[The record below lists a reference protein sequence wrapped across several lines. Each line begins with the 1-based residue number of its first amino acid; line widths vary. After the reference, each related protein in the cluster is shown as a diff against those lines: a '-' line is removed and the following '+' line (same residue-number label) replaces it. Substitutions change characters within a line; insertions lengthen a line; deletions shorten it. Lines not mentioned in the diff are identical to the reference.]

1 MASAQIIPADSGL
14 TLCFVESE
22 NAQAQPVE
30 IVGYQV
36 NDKGIAT
43 PVTYP
48 SIPSKAQVF
57 VQRDGGYKPFDLE
70 TGRTTGATQSGPKW
84 VKA

>member
-1 MASAQIIPADSGL
+1 MASTFIPADSAL
-14 TLCFVESE
+14 TLSFVESE

-36 NDKGIAT
+36 NDKGVAI

-57 VQRDGGYKPFDLE
+57 VQRDGGFKPFDLE
-70 TGRTTGATQSGPKW
+70 TGRTTGATQTAPKW
-84 VKA
+84 VSK